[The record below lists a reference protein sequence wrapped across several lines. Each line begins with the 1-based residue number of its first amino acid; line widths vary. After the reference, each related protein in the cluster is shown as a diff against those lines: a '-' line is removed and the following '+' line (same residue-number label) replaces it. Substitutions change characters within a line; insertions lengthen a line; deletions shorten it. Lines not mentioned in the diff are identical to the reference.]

1 MFNGAMPTG
10 RQELHLSARWLAWQ
24 KITKYTQM
32 KTKLGLAIIAMAL
45 LFGVQFLTKNS
56 NSETTQNYQKASF
69 NFIKCTSTKYM
80 LDVVDTT
87 QQISPLFTN
96 LGNLHFSI
104 STKNERAQAF
114 FDQGVK
120 LSYAFNHAEG
130 HRSFMEAARLDPN
143 SAMTYWGQA
152 FALGPNINDPL
163 PEDERKNK
171 INEALVK
178 AKKLA
183 AKASKK
189 EQALIEA
196 LSARYSEDLTAD
208 VAELNMDY
216 MNAMTKVVKKYP
228 EDANILILYAASV
241 MNTVPWN
248 YWDKDGNPSPNIKE
262 AKVALEK
269 AIELEPENPGGHHYY
284 IHMVELPYP
293 DLGEPS
299 ADQLASL
306 MPGAGHIVHMP
317 SHIYIR
323 VGRYLDA
330 VKVNQAAILA
340 DEDYIAQ
347 CFSQGLY
354 PLGYYPHN
362 IHFLWSSASLLGS
375 SEIAMDAAKK
385 TAEKVPMGEL
395 VEMPFLQ
402 DFASTPMLAYTR
414 FGKWNEILTIP
425 APSPEIKHLTLMRH
439 YARGIA
445 FVRKGNAKEAQ
456 EELEAIEE
464 IRKDP
469 ELKDLI
475 ATANNDSHSIAN
487 IAYEVVAGE
496 LAALNGDLTKATEHL
511 KKAVQLEDNL
521 VYTEP
526 AAWHVPT
533 RQNLGAMLMKAK
545 NYEEAEKV
553 YKEDLQILRQNG
565 WSLMGLHNSL
575 KAQGKMEEATTIK
588 EEFDKA
594 WEHADI
600 VIDNSTL

>member
-1 MFNGAMPTG
+1 MRT
-10 RQELHLSARWLAWQ
+10 
-24 KITKYTQM
+24 KIS
-32 KTKLGLAIIAMAL
+32 LGLLIVSL
-45 LFGVQFLTKNS
+45 LVLVLYINENS
-56 NSETTQNYQKASF
+56 KESKTTNYQKASF
-69 NFIKCTSTKYM
+69 SFTKCTPTKFM

-87 QQISPLFTN
+87 QQISPLFNN
-96 LGNLHFSI
+96 LGNLHLSI
-104 STKNERAQAF
+104 STENERAQAF

-143 SAMTYWGQA
+143 AAMTYWGQA

-163 PEDERKNK
+163 PDEERKNK
-171 INEALVK
+171 INEAMAK
-178 AKKLA
+178 ALKLA
-183 AKASKK
+183 SKSTAK
-189 EQALIEA
+189 EQAMIKA
-196 LSARYSEDLTAD
+196 LSARYSEDLSKD
-208 VAELNMDY
+208 VAELNMAY
-216 MNAMTKVVKKYP
+216 MMAMEKVVHTYP
-228 EDANILILYAASV
+228 EDANIQILYAASV

-262 AKVALEK
+262 AKAALEK
-269 AIELEPENPGGHHYY
+269 SIALEPENPGGHHYY

-293 DLGEPS
+293 DLGVPS

-330 VKVNQAAILA
+330 VKVNQDAILA

-354 PLGYYPHN
+354 PLAYYPHN

-375 SEIAMDAAKK
+375 SDIAIDAAKK
-385 TAEKVPMGEL
+385 TAEKVPVGEL

-402 DFASTPMLAYTR
+402 DFAATPMLAYVR

-425 APSPEIKHLTLMRH
+425 APKPEIKHLNLARH

-445 FVRKGNAKEAQ
+445 FIRKGNAKEAQ
-456 EELEAIEE
+456 EELETIDAL
-464 IRKDP
+464 RKDP
-469 ELKDLI
+469 ELENLI
-475 ATANNDSHSIAN
+475 ATPNNASISFAN

-496 LAALNGDLTKATEHL
+496 LAALKGDVSKAIEHL
-511 KKAVQLEDNL
+511 EKAVVHEDNL
-521 VYTEP
+521 MYTEP
-526 AAWHVPT
+526 AAWHIPT
-533 RQNLGAMLMKAK
+533 RQNLGAVLMKDK
-545 NYEEAEKV
+545 QYKEAEKI
-553 YKEDLQILRQNG
+553 YKEDLEVLRQNG

-575 KAQGKMEEATTIK
+575 KEQGKMQEANAIK
-588 EEFDKA
+588 QEFEKA

-600 VIDNSTL
+600 RIDNSVL